1 MKILKTQL
9 KKIIK
14 EELGGILNEGFT
26 GRVGGD
32 IDSDL
37 RRGIDARDTATT
49 RRNPAWERE
58 KKQLAQWKQKRDNLD
73 ARYRAVLKR
82 DPRIGE
88 LLDKIEKHYYDHDFS
103 YNEALLEEYKKM
115 FAEEEEELQYYALA
129 MATPVH

>member
-1 MKILKTQL
+1 MKLTKTQL

-73 ARYRAVLKR
+73 ARWRATLER
-82 DPRIGE
+82 DPRIAE
-88 LLDKIEKHYYDHDFS
+88 LLDEIEKYYYNNKYSH
-103 YNEALLEEYKKM
+103 NEALLEEYKKM